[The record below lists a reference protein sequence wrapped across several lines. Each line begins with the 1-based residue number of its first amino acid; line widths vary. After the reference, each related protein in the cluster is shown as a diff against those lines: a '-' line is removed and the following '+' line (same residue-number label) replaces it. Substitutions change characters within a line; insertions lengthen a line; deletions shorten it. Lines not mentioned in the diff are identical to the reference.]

1 METEPMKIIENGLSE
16 GAQSLTRDKQESPV
30 PYPHVSPFQDPGYR
44 FKRFFRR
51 YLFTLFDLKTA
62 SPNLIM
68 IILCAI
74 GIYLIMEEN
83 MLPDVGGIEKGL
95 SIFLGL
101 AIIWQLI
108 VASTKSITIP
118 IVLLTFSVTTLK
130 FVDGGGYIPISP
142 EFAKYIFSIGIFGL
156 AVSGFSKV

>member
-1 METEPMKIIENGLSE
+1 MEKESLKTIENGWSE
-16 GAQSLTRDKQESPV
+16 GDQSLTRDKQGSPA
-30 PYPHVSPFQDPGYR
+30 PYPHMSPFQDPGYR

-51 YLFTLFDLKTA
+51 YLFTLFDLKAA
-62 SPNLIM
+62 SPNLIT
-68 IILCAI
+68 IILLAI
-74 GIYLIMEEN
+74 GIYLILEEN
-83 MLPDVGGIEKGL
+83 LLPDVGGIEKGL

-130 FVDGGGYIPISP
+130 FVEGGGYIPISP
-142 EFAKYIFSIGIFGL
+142 EFAKYIFAIGIFGL
-156 AVSGFSKV
+156 AVCGFSKV